1 MSPQPAAVE
10 AAAAE
15 VAEAE
20 AATERATGFVEALTR
35 NMLRHMLFTEGSLA
49 PPPHTK
55 AQGRAN
61 DDRGRDGAGG
71 LIGVIGIEDDDDRM
85 RPGRQRV

>member
-20 AATERATGFVEALTR
+20 AATERATGFVGALTR

-55 AQGRAN
+55 A
-61 DDRGRDGAGG
+61 
-71 LIGVIGIEDDDDRM
+71 
-85 RPGRQRV
+85 